1 MSEQS
6 KQNLLRAMAPKSD
19 QLNADDLIAGPR
31 VITITHVKVSAS
43 GEQLVSVHYEND
55 CGKPWKPSKGMMR
68 VMAQIYGDDPDM
80 WVGRSVELYRR
91 EDVRFGKDTV
101 GGIRIKA
108 MSHIAKPLKAIV
120 TVSRGKREE
129 MPIAVIG
136 VHQAQQQAPTQQP
149 EQQLTEKQEWA
160 KRLLAARNYGALSLA
175 EQWAKVPEALKPE
188 MKEFYD
194 AKMVEARKVDAAN
207 APAEGTPPTSDEE
220 IPPADISDY

>member
-31 VITITHVKVSAS
+31 LITITHVKVSAS

-55 CGKPWKPSKGMMR
+55 YGKPWKPSKGMMR

-80 WVGRSVELYRR
+80 WVGRSVELYRK

-108 MSHIAKPLKAIV
+108 MSHINKPLKAIV

-129 MPIAVIG
+129 MPIAVLG
-136 VHQAQQQAPTQQP
+136 GHHVQQQSPTQQP
-149 EQQLTEKQEWA
+149 EQPNEKRDWA
-160 KRLLAARNYGALSLA
+160 IKIKAAVNYGSAA
-175 EQWAKVPEALKPE
+175 VDEIWAKVPAALQPDMDAFYKE
-188 MKEFYD
+188 QFMKAQQFD
-194 AKMVEARKVDAAN
+194 
-207 APAEGTPPTSDEE
+207 PQQAEQIPPPSDEE

>member
-31 VITITHVKVSAS
+31 VITITHVKVSAI

-80 WVGRSVELYRR
+80 WVGRSVELYRK

-108 MSHIAKPLKAIV
+108 MSHIAKPLRAIV

-129 MPIAVIG
+129 MPIAVLGGQHI
-136 VHQAQQQAPTQQP
+136 QQQETQQP
-149 EQQLTEKQEWA
+149 APQEPNEKREWA
-160 KRLLAARNYGALSLA
+160 IKLKAAVGYGSGAVD
-175 EQWAKVPEALKPE
+175 EIWAKIPVALQPE
-188 MKEFYD
+188 MESFYKEQFIKAQQFD
-194 AKMVEARKVDAAN
+194 A
-207 APAEGTPPTSDEE
+207 PPLEE
-220 IPPADISDY
+220 IPMSTDEELPPANIESF

>member
-108 MSHIAKPLKAIV
+108 MSHISKPLKAIV

-129 MPIAVIG
+129 MPIAVLG
-136 VHQAQQQAPTQQP
+136 VQQAQQQAPTQQP
-149 EQQLTEKQEWA
+149 EQPNEKRDWA
-160 KRLLAARNYGALSLA
+160 IKLKAAVNYGSAA
-175 EQWAKVPEALKPE
+175 VDEIWAKVPAALQPDMDAFYKE
-188 MKEFYD
+188 QFMKAQQFD
-194 AKMVEARKVDAAN
+194 PQ
-207 APAEGTPPTSDEE
+207 PAEELPPPSDDE
-220 IPPADISDY
+220 IPPADIDNF